1 LDDSGRRFELAGL
14 SALAI
19 ETMSCDRQGT
29 VQVVYLIA
37 IQTNRLLAAPAESFR
52 PSRMTEHDAP
62 LIFQD
67 NFDSLVFAG
76 GIKNL

>member
-1 LDDSGRRFELAGL
+1 LDDSGWLFELAGFG
-14 SALAI
+14 ALAI
-19 ETMSCDRQGT
+19 EAMSRDRQGT

-37 IQTNRLLAAPAESFR
+37 IQANRLLAAPAESFR
-52 PSRMTEHDAP
+52 PGRMTEHDAP
-62 LIFQD
+62 LIFYD